1 MIRSIT
7 QVTGSMRKENGAEKF
22 PTVIQSKYV
31 IVCGS
36 AGRPKKMPHEIINET
51 KTLNDPRIPADFLVR
66 YFLKKLISRNPKSG
80 ETGMSQA
87 RLKKVIFDQNSP
99 PNVCKCGAKVN
110 LNGRWKSD
118 ECIAI
123 SGYWL
128 GTKLWCGKY
137 LELDN
142 VVVKSSNRGSGAG
155 KLIQTYLE
163 KKAQEMN
170 CNIMVLDAYANNYK
184 AHRFYYN
191 QGYAPKGFH
200 FIKMLPE
207 GKIT

>member
-1 MIRSIT
+1 MEIRELNTLPLILEQIDIVRELYPDLTLEYYSE
-7 QVTGSMRKENGAEKF
+7 MLENML
-22 PTVIQSKYV
+22 
-31 IVCGS
+31 
-36 AGRPKKMPHEIINET
+36 PKNYFQIGIFENE
-51 KTLNDPRIPADFLVR
+51 
-66 YFLKKLISRNPKSG
+66 
-80 ETGMSQA
+80 
-87 RLKKVIFDQNSP
+87 
-99 PNVCKCGAKVN
+99 
-110 LNGRWKSD
+110 

-142 VVVKSSNRGSGAG
+142 VVVKSSKRGSGAG
-155 KLIQTYLE
+155 KLIQAYLE
-163 KKAQEMN
+163 EKAKAMN

-200 FIKMLPE
+200 FVKIMPE